1 MTEKIGNTEALE
13 KYLQLERDNKYYQ
26 DELENYR
33 KTLGKSRQAYSDLS
47 KKVDALF
54 QWIEE
59 EGLLETAGKKMA
71 LLFEFA
77 YMEAH
82 FEDLR
87 AKWPSETAKA
97 YARKMYPSNNNNKI
111 KGEQNNDSKMLPK
124 TRWIMHV

>member
-1 MTEKIGNTEALE
+1 MAEKIGNTEALE
-13 KYLQLERDNKYYQ
+13 KYLQLERDNQYYQ

-33 KTLGKSRQAYSDLS
+33 KSLAKSRQAYSDLS
-47 KKVDALF
+47 KKVDAFF
-54 QWIEE
+54 QWLEE

-87 AKWPSETAKA
+87 SKWPSESAKNF
-97 YARKMYPSNNNNKI
+97 ARKAYPSNNDNKTE
-111 KGEQNNDSKMLPK
+111 GTP
-124 TRWIMHV
+124 